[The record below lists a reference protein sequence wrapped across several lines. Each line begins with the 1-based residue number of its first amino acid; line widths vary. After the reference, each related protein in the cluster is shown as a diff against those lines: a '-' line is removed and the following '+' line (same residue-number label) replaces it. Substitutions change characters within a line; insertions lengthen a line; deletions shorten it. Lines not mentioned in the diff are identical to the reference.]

1 MASPNGI
8 SSGMKRMN
16 QESNNKR
23 QETKCTSFWKRSF
36 IMITFWFLEK
46 QTNTKFNPN
55 VLATVFLLYYSTL
68 NNY

>member
-46 QTNTKFNPN
+46 QTNNKFNPQCISN
-55 VLATVFLLYYSTL
+55 CIFIVLLYIK
-68 NNY
+68 